1 MRTIDFTVSEHNSVE
16 SIVFIFYQFVRFNK
30 LLDLTKRRIVSMDFY
45 WCFLHVRL
53 DNLTIIICLEDAKMI
68 YIDRIIFIYHV
79 KGVDHMGKVNI
90 RYSSNDCSSV
100 K

>member
-30 LLDLTKRRIVSMDFY
+30 KTDCEYGFY

-79 KGVDHMGKVNI
+79 KGVDHIGKVNI
-90 RYSSNDCSSV
+90 RYCRMIVHPSN